1 MNSPILILHGWGL
14 SGNKYAETQKLLEE
28 KGYKVYAP
36 DLPGFGYVEMLNGSM
51 VLDDYVFFVKKF
63 IEREKLKKVILIGH
77 SFGGR
82 VSVKFAVKYPE
93 MVEKLILTGAPLL
106 RPKLGFKKYVI
117 SKTALLLGFVKNYL
131 PLSVTQMLRK
141 LIYRFI
147 GEYDYLKADKMKST
161 FVNVINED
169 LVDVIKN
176 IDIPTLLIWG
186 KNDKLVKIEIANK
199 AHKFIKKSKLEI
211 IENEGHALPYKSPKI
226 FSTLVINF
234 IKNK

>member
-1 MNSPILILHGWGL
+1 MTSPILILHGWGL
-14 SGNKYAETQKLLEE
+14 SGNKYAETKKLLEK

-36 DLPGFGYVEMLNGSM
+36 DLPGFGYMEMLNGSM
-51 VLDDYVFFVKKF
+51 VLDDYVLFVKKF
-63 IEREKLKKVILIGH
+63 IEKEKLKKVILIGH

-106 RPKLGFKKYVI
+106 RPKLGLKKYLI
-117 SKTALLLGFVKNYL
+117 SKTASLLGFVKNYL
-131 PLSVTQMLRK
+131 PLSVTDMLRR

-211 IENEGHALPYKSPKI
+211 IENEGHALPYKSPEI
-226 FSTLVINF
+226 FSTLAINF
-234 IKNK
+234 IKSK